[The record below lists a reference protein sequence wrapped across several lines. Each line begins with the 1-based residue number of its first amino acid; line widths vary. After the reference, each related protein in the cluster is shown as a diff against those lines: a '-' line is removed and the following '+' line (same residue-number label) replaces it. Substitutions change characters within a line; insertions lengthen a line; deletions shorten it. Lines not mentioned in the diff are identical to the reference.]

1 MKFVEIRRTIAAPPE
16 RVWRHLTD
24 AKALAGGGLGV
35 TKIEGEIAHGAKLK
49 VWSQASPGRAF
60 AVKVSEF
67 VPNRRMVW
75 SGGMPLGLFTGV
87 RQYNLAPAGSGTE
100 FHMREEFSSPMLP
113 LIWKSMPDLN
123 PSFEKFADGLRALSE
138 KKA

>member
-16 RVWRHLTD
+16 SVWRQLTD

-35 TKIEGEIAHGAKLK
+35 TKIEGEIAPGATLK
-49 VWSQASPGRAF
+49 VWSEASPGRAF

-75 SGGMPLGLFTGV
+75 SGGMPLGLFKGV
-87 RQYNLAPAGSGTE
+87 RQYNLTPAGNDTA
-100 FHMREEFSSPMLP
+100 FHMREEFSGPMLP
-113 LIWKSMPDLN
+113 MIWRSMPDLN
-123 PSFEKFADGLRALSE
+123 PSFEKFANGLAALSE
-138 KKA
+138 GSR